1 MFDEVVRG
9 VLREVAGAQCV
20 VLAGRDGLV
29 VAAAVAEGA
38 PAADVV
44 AASLADLF
52 RRVAAAHRDAGLA
65 PPQEFTSVGA
75 EGQAAVRQ
83 VAAQYVLMAILE
95 GSGSLGRTRF
105 ALQKA
110 AEALESEL

>member
-1 MFDEVVRG
+1 M
-9 VLREVAGAQCV
+9 
-20 VLAGRDGLV
+20 
-29 VAAAVAEGA
+29 
-38 PAADVV
+38 V

-52 RRVAAAHRDAGLA
+52 RRVAAAHLDAGLA

-95 GSGSLGRTRF
+95 EAGVSVERASRS
-105 ALQKA
+105 KA